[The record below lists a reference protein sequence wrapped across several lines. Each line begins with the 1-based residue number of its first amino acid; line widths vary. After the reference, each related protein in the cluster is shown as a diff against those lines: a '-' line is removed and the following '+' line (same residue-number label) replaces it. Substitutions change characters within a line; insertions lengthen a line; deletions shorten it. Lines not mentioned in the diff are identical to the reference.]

1 MHVYPIILFI
11 HVLAAMGVAAAIS
24 LLIHGEV
31 MARRAQS
38 PAELRDI
45 GEKELRTASA
55 LKALVPVLAATG
67 LYMAWAAWSLRAS
80 WVILALLTL
89 AYLAISGPL
98 LFGRRMQ
105 KAIDVALAAGS
116 ITPAVRDILGSP
128 LFTVLKHTR
137 VALLVMLI
145 YLMTVKPG
153 LVGTLAA
160 LAAALVLGIASA
172 RMRSGVRFDSA
183 SVAAPDS

>member
-1 MHVYPIILFI
+1 MHLYSIVLFL

-24 LLIHGEV
+24 LLILGELL
-31 MARRAQS
+31 AQRAQS
-38 PAELRDI
+38 PAELRSI

-67 LYMAWAAWSLRAS
+67 LYMAWAAWSLRAP

-105 KAIDVALAAGS
+105 RAIDVATAAGA
-116 ITPAVRDILGSP
+116 ITPAVRGILEDP
-128 LFTVLKHTR
+128 IFTVLKHTR

-145 YLMTVKPG
+145 FLMTVKPG
-153 LVGTLAA
+153 LAGTLVA
-160 LAAALVLGIASA
+160 LAVALGLGIASA
-172 RMRSGVRFDSA
+172 RMRSGVRIDA
-183 SVAAPDS
+183 AGVAAPES